1 MFRLKFLEYTTD
13 NKSEKINFI
22 RNYNESKFPYIS
34 LIIGANGTGKSILLN
49 RVSEV
54 FRKINNSQNKLTTK
68 KYSLEYKI
76 GTETK
81 HITSD
86 DKNIDVILPTKLIV
100 TSFLVNDKFTF
111 ENNIEK
117 DFYQY
122 HGIRSTPTGVGTKTH
137 IKKLSDYIISNSDN
151 DFFMSKV
158 SIILKFLKMKNS
170 IDITFKLKSKRFFFL
185 KEDSISIDFLED
197 YFLNWTEYSQRVTE
211 PFSYNKFK
219 NFKEENKVKDIKS
232 IIDKLTKKHKN
243 NKVTYKLDFKNYK
256 NNTEFSNDYETIKLL
271 MELDLVSSPELDI
284 VKDSSFSINYASSGE
299 LHILY
304 TFISILSSIEQ
315 NSLILI
321 DEPEISLHPNW
332 QIKYIPFLQEFF
344 KEYNSCHFIIAS
356 HSHFMVSDLDVTNST
371 IIAMRYDQEKNM
383 TYPETLDM
391 NTYALSAENI
401 LYNIFNTRTTNNY
414 YLDLELHK
422 VLNLISKEN
431 SDINEIKNI
440 YNNLEQIKLDEDDP
454 INIVLKKI
462 NQYLISSENA

>member
-22 RNYNESKFPYIS
+22 KNYNKSEFPYIS

-81 HITSD
+81 HIASD
-86 DKNIDVILPTKLIV
+86 DKNINVILPTKLIV

-151 DFFMSKV
+151 DFFMNKV
-158 SIILKFLKMKNS
+158 SMILKFLKMKNS
-170 IDITFKLKSKRFFFL
+170 INITFKLKSKRFFFL

-197 YFLNWTEYSQRVTE
+197 YFLNWTEYSQRLTE

-219 NFKEENKVKDIKS
+219 NFKEKNKIKDIKS
-232 IIDKLTKKHKN
+232 IIDKLTNKHKN

-256 NNTEFSNDYETIKLL
+256 NNTEFSNDYEAIKLL

-344 KEYNSCHFIIAS
+344 KEYYSCHFIIAS

-371 IIAMRYDQEKNM
+371 IIAMRYDKEKNM

-422 VLNLISKEN
+422 VLKLISKEN
-431 SDINEIKNI
+431 SDITKIKNI